1 MCDEVREQGKA
12 GVSEGAPRP
21 TAAGAVAQGGHSDC
35 SKVEQSTLV
44 ADVTEK
50 TFLLFSLPFEPSV
63 LV

>member
-21 TAAGAVAQGGHSDC
+21 AAAGAVAQGG